1 MDLLLA
7 IFHLF
12 RNQGRKP
19 LSLLS
24 RSGIRLQAR
33 DGTGEKLRFTLYL
46 PQEQVEETGGDR
58 FRRTASTTTKSARAA
73 TERRKLPSLTYE
85 LNPKRGGSSFGPEMR
100 RRLMSVCVA
109 SLAQEM
115 STRFP
120 ENSTA
125 IRD

>member
-12 RNQGRKP
+12 RDRGRKP

-46 PQEQVEETGGDR
+46 PQEQVKRRAETGSAGLR
-58 FRRTASTTTKSARAA
+58 PPPGSRR
-73 TERRKLPSLTYE
+73 ERSRVP
-85 LNPKRGGSSFGPEMR
+85 
-100 RRLMSVCVA
+100 RLK
-109 SLAQEM
+109 
-115 STRFP
+115 
-120 ENSTA
+120 NS
-125 IRD
+125 